1 MSAKQLGFFSSA
13 AFSAAEKRDY
23 DQHFAARQLL
33 FFSAAINTL
42 RRSLLSQTSQLPIQ
56 PSAQPIQPCFPFR
69 TAFPLARKR
78 RDSKQALAGTQVFFK
93 SFVKKIRAP

>member
-1 MSAKQLGFFSSA
+1 FRSASTT
-13 AFSAAEKRDY
+13 
-23 DQHFAARQLL
+23 

-78 RDSKQALAGTQVFFK
+78 RDSKQPIAFLQAFSQSKCMKGAA
-93 SFVKKIRAP
+93 RAAPFMASL